1 MHIYLILNMKQKNE
15 EVLKIL
21 DNLRRIILDKGI
33 TQAAMA
39 SYLDKDASQFSKILN
54 GSMHLRLE
62 HLSKIATGLGM
73 SIIDIIT
80 YPEKYVPS
88 EKKDELVKTS
98 VTIELDGEK
107 REKVLKMIFEVDNL
121 EFLK

>member
-1 MHIYLILNMKQKNE
+1 MKEKNE
-15 EVLKIL
+15 EVIKIL
-21 DNLRRIILDKGI
+21 ENLRKIILDKNI
-33 TQAAMA
+33 TQATMA
-39 SYLDKDASQFSKILN
+39 SFLDKDASQFSKIIN
-54 GSMHLRLE
+54 GTMHLRLE
-62 HLSKIATGLGM
+62 HLAKIAIGLEM

-88 EKKDELVKTS
+88 EEKDESVKTS

-107 REKVLKMIFEVDNL
+107 REKVLKMIFGVDNL